1 MKIAIASLFFTIFL
15 TAAVG
20 FSSADEKRDHV
31 CFRVL
36 DSNKD
41 GVVTY
46 PEFEKIYSDEKDK
59 YDAADLDNDGK
70 LTHDEYHDLLG
81 HGNT

>member
-1 MKIAIASLFFTIFL
+1 MKLSAISLIGIFL
-15 TAAVG
+15 
-20 FSSADEKRDHV
+20 FSTVSICMAIENKDHV

-41 GVVTY
+41 GMVTFQ
-46 PEFEKIYSDEKDK
+46 EFKEVYGDDKEKFTMADENK
-59 YDAADLDNDGK
+59 DGK

-81 HGNT
+81 DGA